1 MITPV
6 LLEKR
11 LIVSEWPH
19 NEAVKLQGCECECCQ
34 TGGGAQVRSGVVAK
48 VLREEEKGGS
58 YVSHQ
63 GCKGESVMFS
73 GKLSEN
79 NMPKLHQDELWF
91 CKGRPS
97 ESLC

>member
-1 MITPV
+1 MATQ
-6 LLEKR
+6 
-11 LIVSEWPH
+11 
-19 NEAVKLQGCECECCQ
+19 NEAVKLQGLECECCQ
-34 TGGGAQVRSGVVAK
+34 TGGGAQVRSGVVK

>member
-1 MITPV
+1 M
-6 LLEKR
+6 
-11 LIVSEWPH
+11 
-19 NEAVKLQGCECECCQ
+19 
-34 TGGGAQVRSGVVAK
+34 VAK

-63 GCKGESVMFS
+63 GCKGESVVFS

-97 ESLC
+97 EFFLLRKTRERQRRRIRS